1 MCDDDQW
8 QQRLECLICGCRPS
22 EQEEG
27 EEEEEGEEGEEEG
40 EEEEEE
46 EEDGEEEED
55 EPGQEDITAAV
66 EVNLL
71 QRCSTSALQL
81 SPRLRQPHLQTDCC
95 CHSSQ
100 FQRHPPAPAAPPP
113 SKASL

>member
-22 EQEEG
+22 EQ
-27 EEEEEGEEGEEEG
+27 EEG